1 MRAHS
6 FLEKSILIVLFLL
19 ILGGLYAVRPGETF
33 PHFGSQVTVIR
44 ITEGQTLM
52 DAATTLKTEHVIRFR
67 LPAAVLLKLFGG
79 ERGLK
84 AGAYVIQPTT
94 LPIIALWQM
103 AHGSFGV
110 DPIKVTIPEGATSY
124 EIAEILKNKF
134 IDFDEQKFASLAKE
148 QEGFLFP
155 DTYFFLP
162 TATEGEIIVAMQENF
177 KRHIDSVSVQLS
189 SSGKSLRELV
199 IIASLLE
206 KEARTTE
213 SREAIAGIIDN
224 RLKINMPLQ
233 IDAVFG
239 YIKETNTFSPTLTDL
254 ATDSPYNLYRN
265 KGLPPGPI
273 ANPGLA
279 SLLAA
284 ASSTKSNYLYYLTGH
299 DGKMYYAKT
308 FDQHVA
314 NRRAYLY

>member
-1 MRAHS
+1 MSKKQLLKIGA
-6 FLEKSILIVLFLL
+6 FCLFAGFVVLA
-19 ILGGLYAVRPGETF
+19 YALRPGETF
-33 PHFGSQVTVIR
+33 PHRPGEVTVVR
-44 ITEGQTLM
+44 INEGQTLAE
-52 DAATTLKTEHVIRFR
+52 AAITIQSAHVVQFTFPATL
-67 LPAAVLLKLFGG
+67 LLTFFGG

-94 LPIIALWQM
+94 PPIMALWQM
-103 AHGSFGV
+103 AHGEFGV
-110 DPIKVTIPEGATSY
+110 DPIKVTIPEGSTSY

-134 IDFDEQKFASLAKE
+134 LNFDAQKFAALAKE

-162 TATEGEIIVAMQENF
+162 TATEGEVIQAMEENF
-177 KRHIDSVSVQLS
+177 KRHIDSVSQQIAK
-189 SSGKSLRELV
+189 SGKSLRELV
-199 IIASLLE
+199 TIASLLE

-213 SREAIAGIIDN
+213 TRETIAGIIDN

-239 YIKETNTFSPTLTDL
+239 YIKETDTFNPTLRDL

-273 ANPGLA
+273 ANPGLDA
-279 SLLAA
+279 ILAA
-284 ASSTKSNYLYYLTGH
+284 ASSTPSNYLYYLTGH
-299 DGKMYYAKT
+299 DGNMYYAKT
-308 FDQHVA
+308 FEQHVA